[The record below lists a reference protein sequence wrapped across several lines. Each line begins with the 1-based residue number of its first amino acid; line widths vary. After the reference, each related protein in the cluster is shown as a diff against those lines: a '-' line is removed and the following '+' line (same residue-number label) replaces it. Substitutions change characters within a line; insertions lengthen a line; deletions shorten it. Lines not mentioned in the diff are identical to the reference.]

1 MITIAQF
8 FPHKILYLTPHG
20 VVVDVILNVPKMSNL
35 IILAVV
41 SPTWSSSSRQEDLM
55 NNSNDNQVL
64 FRWLLL
70 QLIGRLLDNF
80 KNRRRGR
87 VG

>member
-20 VVVDVILNVPKMSNL
+20 VVVVVVVLNFPKMSNL

-70 QLIGRLLDNF
+70 QKLSLDYLIILRIEGE
-80 KNRRRGR
+80 G
-87 VG
+87 G

>member
-41 SPTWSSSSRQEDLM
+41 SPTWSSSRQEDLM